1 MHKADA
7 DRLGLK
13 NGDTVAMSSP
23 YGEIRMKVKVTSKTK
38 PGVLLTLHG
47 YTEANVNE
55 LIGRDHLDPYSG
67 YPGFKGMRC
76 NIRKCEEA

>member
-1 MHKADA
+1 MEQ
-7 DRLGLK
+7 
-13 NGDTVAMSSP
+13 GDTVAISSP
-23 YGEIRMKVKVTSKTK
+23 HGEIRMKVKVTSKAK
-38 PGVLLTLHG
+38 PGVVMAIHG

-76 NIRKCEEA
+76 AIRKYQEG